1 MLPRLCRQLLT
12 AEWLLLLLILPFAVF
27 PTPERLWVLLLIPLL
42 WLARWVGYGRPFTRT
57 PLDWPVWGLLLMT
70 AVGFAVSDDRLY
82 SLPKVTGLVY
92 GTAVFYAAAA
102 YTQARP
108 RRLWW
113 LVAALLTCGLI
124 VVGIALFAVRWTS
137 KFAQLDAILAYTPAR
152 LLEVTPGEAGISP
165 NEVSGV
171 LLWVLPLAVVLS
183 LAILRYPRALWR
195 ELRGMSLVA
204 ALFVWGA
211 TLMML
216 AVMVL
221 TQSRAGLLGLAVGLG
236 VMVLLAVARLR
247 WWLAVGMV
255 LVGMGAATAVWS
267 AYAPQITTILVE
279 QSGERSIETMQG
291 RLEIW
296 ERAITG
302 LHEFPLT
309 GMGINRFRV
318 LVFDYYPTYFLS
330 GDSDFAHAHNHLL
343 QAGLDLGLPGLIFY
357 AALWLGTAVL
367 AWLAWRQGATVW
379 RRSLALGI
387 LCALAAY
394 FVYGLVDAVA
404 LGAKPGFI
412 FWLLL
417 GLTAVLH
424 GTPPGGEALA
434 DTGSAKASPPET

>member
-12 AEWLLLLLILPFAVF
+12 IEWLILLLVLPFAVF
-27 PTPERLWVLLLIPLL
+27 PTPQRVWVLLLIPLL
-42 WLARWVGYGRPFTRT
+42 WLVRWVGYGRPLTPT

-82 SLPKVTGLVY
+82 SLPKATGLVY

-102 YTQARP
+102 YTHAQP

-113 LVAALLTCGLI
+113 LVAAQLLCGLI
-124 VVGIALFAVRWTS
+124 VVGIALFGVRWTS
-137 KFAQLDAILAYTPAR
+137 KFGQLDAILAYTPAR
-152 LLEVTPGEAGISP
+152 LLEVTPGEVGISP

-183 LAILRYPRALWR
+183 LAILRYPRALWW
-195 ELRGMSLVA
+195 ELGGLSLIA
-204 ALFVWGA
+204 ALFVWGT
-211 TLMML
+211 TLAML

-221 TQSRAGLLGLAVGLG
+221 TQSRAGLLGLATGLG
-236 VMVLLAVARLR
+236 LMGLLALARLR
-247 WWLAVGMV
+247 WWLAVGLL
-255 LVGMGAATAVWS
+255 LVGVAVATAVWS
-267 AYAPQITTILVE
+267 FYAPQITAVLVE

-291 RLEIW
+291 RLQIW
-296 ERAITG
+296 ERAITA

-318 LVFDYYPTYFLS
+318 LVFDYYPTYFLPR
-330 GDSDFAHAHNHLL
+330 DTDFAHAHNHFL
-343 QAGLDLGLPGLIFY
+343 QAGLDLGLLGLIFY
-357 AALWLGTAVL
+357 LALWLGTAAL
-367 AWLAWRQGATVW
+367 AWLSWRRGATVW
-379 RRSLALGI
+379 RRVLGLGI

-424 GTPPGGEALA
+424 EQMVLDKVKG
-434 DTGSAKASPPET
+434 

>member
-12 AEWLLLLLILPFAVF
+12 IEWLLLLLILPFAAF
-27 PTPERLWVLLLIPLL
+27 PTPQRVWVLLLIPLL
-42 WLARWVGYGRPFTRT
+42 WLVRWVGYGRPFTST

-92 GTAVFYAAAA
+92 ATAVFYAAAA
-102 YTQARP
+102 YVQAPP
-108 RRLWW
+108 RRLWR
-113 LVAALLTCGLI
+113 LVAAQLFCGLV
-124 VVGIALFAVRWTS
+124 VVGIALFTARWTS
-137 KFAQLDAILAYTPAR
+137 KFEQLDAILAFTPAR
-152 LLEVTPGEAGISP
+152 LLEVTPGEGGISP

-183 LAILRYPRALWR
+183 FAILRYPRTLWR
-195 ELRGMSLVA
+195 QLGGWAIPAS
-204 ALFVWGA
+204 LFVWGA
-211 TLMML
+211 TVVML

-221 TQSRAGLLGLAVGLG
+221 TQSRAGLLGLAAGLG
-236 VMVLLAVARLR
+236 LMLLLAAARLR
-247 WWLAVGMV
+247 WWLAVGLV
-255 LVGMGAATAVWS
+255 LVGLGAATAVWTS
-267 AYAPQITTILVE
+267 YAPQITAVLVE

-291 RLEIW
+291 RLQIW

-302 LHEFPLT
+302 LQEFPLT

-318 LVFDYYPTYFLS
+318 LVFDYYPTYFLPY
-330 GDSDFAHAHNHLL
+330 DSDFAHAHNHLL

-357 AALWLGTAVL
+357 VALWLGAAAL
-367 AWLAWRQGATVW
+367 AWLAWRQGVTVW
-379 RRSLALGI
+379 RRVLGLGI

-424 GTPPGGEALA
+424 GANVGGEALA
-434 DTGSAKASPPET
+434 EPVSAKASPPG